1 MADSRQHLADL
12 VSEALAC
19 QGAEQLERARRTY
32 ERLLDSQ
39 LAEASLY
46 NQLGL
51 ILQQHGK
58 LDEALGCF
66 RRALEIDSRDAA
78 THCNVGAALFA
89 QDLLA
94 DAAASFEKAIALEP
108 ESAKAH
114 SNLGYMRYCMGQYAE
129 AERHYL
135 RALAL
140 EPTSVEANW
149 NLCLLQLLLGDL
161 PAGWER
167 FRQRHAVSPFP
178 RRPQTKPEW
187 EGQALAGE
195 TVLLYKEGGFG
206 DTIQFARYAPLV
218 AERGARVILEVQP
231 ALTRLFQTL
240 DGVDL
245 LVKRG
250 PQLPE
255 FDFQSNLAD
264 LPRIFGTTL
273 ETVPAKPYL
282 SANPV
287 LTRIW
292 RKRLGSSGFKVG
304 LVWAGNPGFPDAR
317 HKSIPLPQLAPLASC
332 RGIKWVSLQK
342 GAGASELAAAP
353 DGMRLLSFDERLVDF
368 AETAAVIEN
377 LDLVITIDTAVAH
390 LAGALGRPVWVL
402 LPLVPDW
409 RWLVEREDSPWYPS
423 VRLFR
428 QTELGT
434 WTSVVERVAREL
446 RTTTE
451 THKSQPMM
459 TRLKHALF
467 GRGGKHGPREDAR

>member
-1 MADSRQHLADL
+1 MADTSERLTDL
-12 VSEALAC
+12 LGEALAC
-19 QGAEQLERARRTY
+19 QGAEQLERVCRIY
-32 ERLLDSQ
+32 PRLLEAQSQ
-39 LAEASLY
+39 EPSLY

-58 LDEALGCF
+58 VDEALACY
-66 RRALEIDSRDAA
+66 RRALAIDSGDAA

-89 QDLLA
+89 QDSLG

-114 SNLGYMRYCMGQYAE
+114 SNLGYMHYCMARYAE

-140 EPTSVEANW
+140 DPASVEANW
-149 NLCLLQLLLGDL
+149 NLCLLNLLSGDL

-167 FRQRHAVSPFP
+167 FKQRHRVSPFP

-218 AERGARVILEVQP
+218 AERGARVVLEVQP
-231 ALTRLFQTL
+231 VLTRLFQTL

-250 PQLPE
+250 PQLPD

-273 ETVPAKPYL
+273 QSVPAKPYL

-287 LTRIW
+287 LVRLW
-292 RKRLGSSGFKVG
+292 RKRLGSGFKVG
-304 LVWAGNPGFPDAR
+304 VVWAGNPGFPDAR
-317 HKSIPLPQLAPLASC
+317 HKSIPLGKLAPLASC
-332 RGIKWVSLQK
+332 AGIKWVSLQK
-342 GAGASELAAAP
+342 GAGAAELAAAP
-353 DGMRLLSFDERLVDF
+353 RGMRLLSIDEDLVDF
-368 AETAAVIEN
+368 ADTAAVIEN

-390 LAGALGRPVWVL
+390 LAGAMGKPVWLL

-409 RWLVEREDSPWYPS
+409 RWLIEREDSPWYPS
-423 VRLFR
+423 MRLFR
-428 QTELGT
+428 QSERGN
-434 WTSVVERVAREL
+434 WSGVIERVAREL
-446 RTTTE
+446 RALTE
-451 THKSQPMM
+451 THKPRGLM
-459 TRLKHALF
+459 TRVKLAVSGFSGNH
-467 GRGGKHGPREDAR
+467 GRANAR

>member
-1 MADSRQHLADL
+1 MADTAALLADL
-12 VSEALAC
+12 VGEALAC

-32 ERLLDSQ
+32 ARLVDSH
-39 LAEASLY
+39 LPEPSLY
-46 NQLGL
+46 NQLGSV
-51 ILQQHGK
+51 LQQHGK
-58 LDEALGCF
+58 FEEALACY
-66 RRALEIDSRDAA
+66 RRALAIDSRDAA

-89 QDLLA
+89 QDLLP
-94 DAAASFEKAIALEP
+94 DAAASFENAIALEP
-108 ESAKAH
+108 KSAKAH

-135 RALAL
+135 QALAL
-140 EPTSVEANW
+140 EPASVEANW
-149 NLCLLQLLLGDL
+149 NMCLLQLLLGDL

-167 FRQRHAVSPFP
+167 FRQRHAVSPFA
-178 RRPQTKPEW
+178 RRPQTKPAW
-187 EGQALAGE
+187 EGQTLAGE

-231 ALTRLFQTL
+231 ALKRLFQTL

-250 PQLPE
+250 PELPE
-255 FDFQSNLAD
+255 FDFQANLAD

-273 ETVPAKPYL
+273 QTVPDKPYL

-287 LTRIW
+287 LTRVW

-304 LVWAGNPGFPDAR
+304 LVWAGNPAFPDAR
-317 HKSIPLPQLAPLASC
+317 HKSIALQQLAPLASC

-342 GAGASELAAAP
+342 GAEPSELAAAP
-353 DGMRLLSFDERLVDF
+353 DGMRLLSIDERLVDF
-368 AETAAVIEN
+368 ADTAAVIEN

-423 VRLFR
+423 MRLFR
-428 QTELGT
+428 QTELGN
-434 WTSVVERVAREL
+434 WAAVVERVAREL
-446 RTTTE
+446 RTMTE
-451 THKSQPMM
+451 THQAQPVM

-467 GRGGKHGPREDAR
+467 GRGATHGREDAR